1 MVKEE
6 LVEGIRQAISKGEPI
21 EKAMMSFY
29 NSGYSKQDIEEA
41 AAMAQSPGFFQPVQQ
56 PRQPMPAPQTQ
67 VQQPLVQQP
76 LYKPQPAQQQTAV
89 PQPQFQYQP
98 QQQVQPGVVQRV
110 SAYGPKPSG
119 KGMAITIVLVVI
131 LLLLIGLLA
140 AVIIFKD
147 EISDFLSGA
156 WRVFF

>member
-1 MVKEE
+1 MPKEE
-6 LVEGIRQAISKGEPI
+6 IVEGIRQAIAKGEPI

-41 AAMAQSPGFFQPVQQ
+41 AAMAQSPGFFQQVQQQ
-56 PRQPMPAPQTQ
+56 PRQPMPQMQ
-67 VQQPLVQQP
+67 VQPPLVQQP
-76 LYKPQPAQQQTAV
+76 LYKPQPVQQQMAI
-89 PQPQFQYQP
+89 PQPQP
-98 QQQVQPGVVQRV
+98 MIQQGVVQRV

-147 EISDFLSGA
+147 EISAFLGGA
-156 WRVFF
+156 WRVLF